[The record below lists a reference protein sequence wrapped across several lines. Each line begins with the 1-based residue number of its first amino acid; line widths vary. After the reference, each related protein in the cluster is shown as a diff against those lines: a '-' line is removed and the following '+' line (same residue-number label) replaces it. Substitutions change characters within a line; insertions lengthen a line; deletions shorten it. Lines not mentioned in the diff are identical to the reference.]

1 MVPIHTQPRMEPET
15 CGFTVES
22 WGYCMVG
29 EHRSACRTD
38 VICKQVLG
46 ELRVTL
52 QRGWSG
58 QHHGTEAERG
68 GEIPSM
74 EKPGRLL

>member
-1 MVPIHTQPRMEPET
+1 MTE
-15 CGFTVES
+15 
-22 WGYCMVG
+22 
-29 EHRSACRTD
+29 

-58 QHHGTEAERG
+58 QHRGTEVERG

-74 EKPGRLL
+74 EKPGRLF